1 MSASTCPWNPRVSR
15 ITTRRNTA
23 GVTREGT
30 TQAALTAATA
40 DLRAVDITDAAGL
53 IKLPFDSSIDYPQI
67 HLLRGS
73 LMLISHSSL
82 VLFVT
87 GAAVLLVIPG
97 PAVTYVVSRS
107 IGHGRAAGLVSVLG
121 IVAGTLC
128 HVVAAALGISA
139 VLASSALAFQF
150 VKYLGAGYLIYL
162 GIKTLRTTD
171 EPWLEAAGGD
181 TRLARIFGQGFL
193 VNLLNPKTALFFLAF
208 LPQFVD
214 PARGHVTLQILQLGI
229 LFAFMGWCSDS
240 TYALIAGSV
249 AERIRRSLRL
259 RRIQR
264 KVSAGGLIALGLA
277 SAFSGAR
284 SK

>member
-1 MSASTCPWNPRVSR
+1 
-15 ITTRRNTA
+15 
-23 GVTREGT
+23 
-30 TQAALTAATA
+30 
-40 DLRAVDITDAAGL
+40 
-53 IKLPFDSSIDYPQI
+53 
-67 HLLRGS
+67 
-73 LMLISHSSL
+73 MLISHSSL
-82 VLFVT
+82 LLFVT

-162 GIKTLRTTD
+162 GIKTLGTGDQRS
-171 EPWLEAAGGD
+171 LEAAGGE
-181 TRLARIFGQGFL
+181 TRL
-193 VNLLNPKTALFFLAF
+193 ALFFLAF

-229 LFAFMGWCSDS
+229 LFALMGWCSDS
-240 TYALIAGSV
+240 TYALIAGTV
-249 AERIRRSLRL
+249 AERVRGSLRL

-264 KVSAGGLIALGLA
+264 NVSGGGLIALGLA

>member
-1 MSASTCPWNPRVSR
+1 
-15 ITTRRNTA
+15 
-23 GVTREGT
+23 
-30 TQAALTAATA
+30 
-40 DLRAVDITDAAGL
+40 
-53 IKLPFDSSIDYPQI
+53 
-67 HLLRGS
+67 
-73 LMLISHSSL
+73 MLISHSSL
-82 VLFVT
+82 LLFVA

-139 VLASSALAFQF
+139 LLASSALAFQF

-171 EPWLEAAGGD
+171 QQSLEAPAADG
-181 TRLARIFGQGFL
+181 LARMFGQGFL

-214 PARGHVTLQILQLGI
+214 PARDHVPLQILQLGM
-229 LFAFMGWCSDS
+229 LFALMGWCSDS
-240 TYALIAGSV
+240 TYALIAGTV
-249 AERIRRSLRL
+249 AERIRGSLRL

-264 KVSAGGLIALGLA
+264 QVSGGGLIALGVA
-277 SAFSGAR
+277 AAFSGAR